1 MMKMMTKAK
10 EQMTRF
16 LREEDAVGVIEML
29 LLLVVLIGAVVI
41 FRDQLTNLLNDIFK
55 TIQNDAASV

>member
-41 FRDQLTNLLNDIFK
+41 FRDQLTDLLNHIFK
-55 TIQNDAASV
+55 TIQIDAAGV

>member
-29 LLLVVLIGAVVI
+29 LLLVLIGAVVI
-41 FRDQLTNLLNDIFK
+41 FRDQLTDLLNDIFK
-55 TIQNDAASV
+55 TIQNDAAAV

>member
-29 LLLVVLIGAVVI
+29 LLLVEKYFISYSL
-41 FRDQLTNLLNDIFK
+41 
-55 TIQNDAASV
+55 

>member
-41 FRDQLTNLLNDIFK
+41 FEISLPIC
-55 TIQNDAASV
+55 

>member
-29 LLLVVLIGAVVI
+29 LLWVLIGAVVI
-41 FRDQLTNLLNDIFK
+41 FRDQLTDLLNDIFK
-55 TIQNDAASV
+55 TIQNDAAAV

>member
-29 LLLVVLIGAVVI
+29 LLLVLIGAVVI

-55 TIQNDAASV
+55 TIQNDAAAV

>member
-10 EQMTRF
+10 EEMTRF

-41 FRDQLTNLLNDIFK
+41 FRDQLTDLLNVIFK
-55 TIQNDAASV
+55 TIQNDAAAV

>member
-29 LLLVVLIGAVVI
+29 LLLLLIGAVVI
-41 FRDQLTNLLNDIFK
+41 FRDQLTDLLNDIFK
-55 TIQNDAASV
+55 TIQNDAAAV